1 MGSFRHNLPHVH
13 LPFFQCLQTLVMTQ
27 LLFTWIYRSAA
38 HSVLKLEIRVNAYTL
53 LHIPN

>member
-1 MGSFRHNLPHVH
+1 MCSFCHNLPHIR

-27 LLFTWIYRSAA
+27 LLFTWIHRSAA
-38 HSVLKLEIRVNAYTL
+38 HSVVKLETRVNAYTL